1 MKMIMIYDQVFQ
13 IVFANS
19 NNLQH
24 YIQHILQ
31 FCHKTDWVRVPI
43 LSDPRDA
50 SWKEMK
56 EIMVTNDRAIWGK
69 CPNFPKGLSF
79 PRGHRWLPLKLWLLN
94 LTKKNQFGTLA
105 FSHNSNFKFWLVGE
119 RFMQTRGHKATDVG
133 IQVTSEISK
142 IFSSL
147 LIWVKTY
154 WIQPDSYNSYFIQE
168 SCFVSSLYMG
178 KRKMIKRVKNASFPH
193 KKKKNCQGS
202 SGCDHQVATL

>member
-94 LTKKNQFGTLA
+94 LTKRTNLEL
-105 FSHNSNFKFWLVGE
+105 WLFLTIPISSSGWWGNVLCKLGV
-119 RFMQTRGHKATDVG
+119 TRPL
-133 IQVTSEISK
+133 TSEFRLLQKYQKYFLLCWFGSKLIEYNQILTIPISF
-142 IFSSL
+142 IVLYHLFS
-147 LIWVKTY
+147 W
-154 WIQPDSYNSYFIQE
+154 
-168 SCFVSSLYMG
+168 G
-178 KRKMIKRVKNASFPH
+178 KAKW
-193 KKKKNCQGS
+193 
-202 SGCDHQVATL
+202 